1 VQLTK
6 KDLERILDITD
17 PFLMI
22 DSASEVVP
30 GRSANARKCIGADT
44 WFMRCHLTKAPL
56 MPGVLQA
63 EAMLQTFA
71 LPVLLAVGHEGQYSL
86 LKQFDV
92 SLHKKIECSEHNRL
106 LQVQADIKESRRGI
120 YKGSAELRL
129 DGELVASIKITMVSP
144 HAVLA
149 PRTPT

>member
-1 VQLTK
+1 MQLNK
-6 KDLERILDITD
+6 EDIERILDITD

-22 DSASEVVP
+22 DFVSEVVP
-30 GRSANARKCIGADT
+30 GRSANAQKCISADT

-71 LPVLLAVGHEGQYSL
+71 LPVLLTFGHEGQHSL
-86 LKQFDV
+86 LKKFDV
-92 SLHKKIECSEHNRL
+92 SFHKKIERSDHDRL
-106 LQVQADIKESRRGI
+106 LQIQADIKESRRGI

-144 HAVLA
+144 YAVLM
-149 PRTPT
+149 PRTST